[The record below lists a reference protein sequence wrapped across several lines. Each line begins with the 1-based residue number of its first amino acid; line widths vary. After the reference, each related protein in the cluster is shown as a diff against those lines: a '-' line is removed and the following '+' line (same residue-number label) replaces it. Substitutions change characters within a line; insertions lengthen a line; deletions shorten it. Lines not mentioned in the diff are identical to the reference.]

1 MKKVL
6 LITYYWPPTGG
17 SGVQR
22 WLKFAK
28 YLPDYGWEPII
39 YTPLNPAAESTDPN
53 LEKDIRPGTKVLK
66 TRILEPY
73 SIYNILTGRKSNAA
87 VGAGVTANAGNGN
100 KESITKRI
108 SKWIRGNVFI
118 PDPRCLWIRPSVKF
132 LTEWLK
138 DNPVDAIIST
148 GPPHSMQLIAK
159 QVSRNTGIKWIAD
172 FRDPWTGMFYFKHL
186 NLSKKSEAR
195 HKKLEQEVI
204 NNANGIIVV
213 TESMRRDFSAKTGTP
228 VHVITNG
235 YDPQD
240 FQTPMT
246 KEQEEAKRFF
256 EITHTGLMVENGNPS
271 VLWKLLGQMAKADED
286 FRNQLRIRLIGNTEN
301 SIIQDIQNNGLAN
314 NLINLGYIPHSQIP
328 GWQKCASVLILP
340 LRKEP
345 EAAAILTG
353 KVFEYLYSTADSN
366 GNHPVIAGFGPETGD
381 LAYLLKDAGCGAV
394 YDWDN
399 EEEIKKTIAVEYLK
413 FKERLNQGEKNSSAD
428 EAYESIEE
436 ESRESRS
443 KVEAFSRPA
452 LTEKLARLLEDIGK
466 RSKETDAEK
475 QKR

>member
-1 MKKVL
+1 MSKTRQQDKKVL

-39 YTPLNPAAESTDPN
+39 YTPLNPARESIDHE
-53 LEKDIRPGTKVLK
+53 LSKDIRPETKVLK
-66 TRILEPY
+66 TRIIEPY
-73 SIYNILTGRKSNAA
+73 GIYNLLTGKKSSAA

-100 KESITKRI
+100 NESLTKRI
-108 SKWIRGNVFI
+108 SNWIRGNVFI

-132 LTEWLK
+132 LTKWLK

-148 GPPHSMQLIAK
+148 GPPHSMHLIAK
-159 QVSRNTGIKWIAD
+159 QVSKNTGIKWIAD

-186 NLSKKSEAR
+186 NLSGKSEAR
-195 HKKLEQEVI
+195 HRKLEQEVLDE
-204 NNANGIIVV
+204 ASGIIVV
-213 TESMRRDFSAKTGTP
+213 SESMRKDFSARTGRT
-228 VHVITNG
+228 VTKITNG

-240 FQTPMT
+240 FQTT
-246 KEQEEAKRFF
+246 LTEEQEEAKRFF

-271 VLWKLLGQMAKADED
+271 VLWKVLGQMARED
-286 FRNQLRIRLIGNTEN
+286 NEFKKHLRIRLIGNTEA
-301 SIIQDIQNNGLAN
+301 SIIQDICNNGLKDN
-314 NLINLGYIPHSQIP
+314 IINHGYIPHSEIP

-353 KVFEYLYSTADSN
+353 KVFEYLFSTADSS

-381 LAYLLKDAGCGAV
+381 LAHLLKDAGCGAV
-394 YDWDN
+394 HDWDD
-399 EEEIKKTIAVEYLK
+399 EKKIKETIASEYLK
-413 FKERLNQGEKNSSAD
+413 YKEKLRLGEIKTEERCMPSNAD
-428 EAYESIEE
+428 NGISGESC
-436 ESRESRS
+436 S
-443 KVEAFSRPA
+443 KVEAFSRQA
-452 LTEKLARLLEDIGK
+452 LTGKLAQLLNEVV
-466 RSKETDAEK
+466 
-475 QKR
+475 QKN